1 MMAIVA
7 VLTIESVGR
16 FLSRFFLGLLTLAGC
31 VAPAAVQ
38 GEVYPSKPI
47 RMVVPQPPGGPSDV
61 MARLVAQKLFEALK
75 QPVVVENRPGA
86 NGIIGIDVVAKS
98 PPNGYTLLMAP
109 ASSLTLV
116 PHLYKLPYDTVK
128 DLAPVSLVSHTG
140 TLFMLVNSSVPA
152 RSVQEFIDLA
162 KSKPGE
168 INFGAGTSATHLAG
182 EMFRL
187 ATGTQLTAITYKG
200 TGPQLTALLAGEVS
214 MAVDGFP
221 ALPHVRSGKLRAL
234 AALSPRRSP
243 VLPDVPTMRES
254 GVQGVEIGSWTG
266 LLTPA
271 GTPKDII
278 NRLQQ
283 EVARIV
289 ASAEIKERLA
299 AAGSE
304 AVGNTPEQFA
314 AVMEAEIAAWGR
326 VVKAT
331 NFKVDQ

>member
-1 MMAIVA
+1 M
-7 VLTIESVGR
+7 TITVVITMKSVGR
-16 FLSRFFLGLLTLAGC
+16 FLSRFFLGLLTVVGC
-31 VAPAAVQ
+31 ITPAAVH

-47 RMVVPQPPGGPSDV
+47 RMVVPQPPGGPSDI

-116 PHLYKLPYDTVK
+116 PHLYKLPYDPVR

-152 RSVQEFIDLA
+152 RTVQEFIELA

-187 ATGTQLTAITYKG
+187 ATGIQITAITYKG

-254 GVQGVEIGSWTG
+254 GVPGVEIGSWTG
-266 LLTPA
+266 LLAPA

-289 ASAEIKERLA
+289 ASAEIRERLA
-299 AAGSE
+299 TAGSE

-314 AVMEAEIAAWGR
+314 AVIDAEIAAWGK

-331 NFKVDQ
+331 HFKVDQ